1 MSSTS
6 PNRSRAGFTLM
17 EILLAVAILS
27 IVITAVYNTW
37 SAALNA
43 WRRGTDASEV
53 MQRQRIVMDV
63 LTELT
68 QSAVFFTASAQLYTV
83 VGTKNPGLG
92 DSVSFVTAS
101 DAFLPPSEA
110 TDAGMRRVTISVEE
124 DQYRRTYLAI
134 VNQPALRPE
143 DDSSAEPLQAHVVS
157 MDVSGF
163 FVRYLDPRDG
173 TWSDKWEEPDIP
185 PLAMEYTVVF
195 GHQGDRLP
203 PAVVTR
209 AVDIPVATF
218 IVGGNGLNS
227 TNQVQRQDVDVSA
240 LTGNTTGTAAGNAT
254 APPATP

>member
-1 MSSTS
+1 MSSTN
-6 PNRSRAGFTLM
+6 PNRSQTGFTLL
-17 EILLAVAILS
+17 EILLAVTILG
-27 IVITAVYNTW
+27 ILMTAVYSTW
-37 SAALNA
+37 SAALNG

-53 MQRQRIVMDV
+53 YQRQRVVMDV

-68 QSAVFFTASAQLYTV
+68 QSALFFTASAPLYTV

-134 VNQPALRPE
+134 VNQPALKP
-143 DDSSAEPLQAHVVS
+143 DDDTSEQLQAHVVS

-173 TWSDKWEEPDIP
+173 SWSEKWDEPNIP

-203 PAVVTR
+203 PVVVTR
-209 AVDIPVATF
+209 AVDIPVALF
-218 IVGGNGLNS
+218 ISQGTGIGGSENS
-227 TNQVQRQDVDVSA
+227 TNQVQRRDIDTST
-240 LTGNTTGTAAGNAT
+240 LTGNTGAQV
-254 APPATP
+254 PTP

>member
-6 PNRSRAGFTLM
+6 NNRSQAGFTLM

-37 SAALNA
+37 NAALTA

-53 MQRQRIVMDV
+53 FQRQRVVMDV

-68 QSAVFFTASAQLYTV
+68 QSAVFFTASAPLYTV

-101 DAFLPPSEA
+101 DAFLPPSESS
-110 TDAGMRRVTISVEE
+110 DAGMRRVTISVEE

-134 VNQPALRPE
+134 VNQPALRP
-143 DDSSAEPLQAHVVS
+143 DDTSAEPLQAHVVS

-173 TWSDKWEEPDIP
+173 TWSEKWDETTVP

-203 PAVVTR
+203 PVVVTR
-209 AVDIPVATF
+209 AVDIPVALF
-218 IVGGNGLNS
+218 IAQGTGMGGAENS
-227 TNQVQRQDVDVSA
+227 TNQVQRRDIDTST
-240 LTGNTTGTAAGNAT
+240 LTGNAGGP
-254 APPATP
+254 APTP

>member
-1 MSSTS
+1 MTMSSTTL
-6 PNRSRAGFTLM
+6 NRSRSGFTLM
-17 EILLAVAILS
+17 EVLLAVAILS

-37 SAALNA
+37 NAALNG

-53 MQRQRIVMDV
+53 FQRQRVVMDV

-68 QSAVFFTASAQLYTV
+68 QSAVFFTASAPLYTV

-101 DAFLPPSEA
+101 ESFLPPSEA

-124 DQYRRTYLAI
+124 DEYRRTYLAI
-134 VNQPALRPE
+134 VNQPALRP
-143 DDSSAEPLQAHVVS
+143 DDLSAEPLQAHVVS

-173 TWSDKWEEPDIP
+173 TWSDKWEDDTIP

-203 PAVVTR
+203 PVVVTR
-209 AVDIPVATF
+209 AVDIPVALF
-218 IVGGNGLNS
+218 IAQGTGLPGMQNATNAPPNPTLS
-227 TNQVQRQDVDVSA
+227 TLQSQ
-240 LTGNTTGTAAGNAT
+240 GYTGTKTAT
-254 APPATP
+254 Q

>member
-1 MSSTS
+1 VSSTS
-6 PNRSRAGFTLM
+6 TDRSRAGFTLM

-37 SAALNA
+37 SAALNG

-53 MQRQRIVMDV
+53 FQRERVVMDV
-63 LTELT
+63 LSELT
-68 QSAVFFTASAQLYTV
+68 QSAVFFAASAPLYTV
-83 VGTKNPGLG
+83 VGAKNPGLG

-134 VNQPALRPE
+134 VNQPALRP
-143 DDSSAEPLQAHVVS
+143 DDASAGPLQAHVVS

-173 TWSDKWEEPDIP
+173 TWNDKWEETSIP

-195 GHQGDRLP
+195 GHEGDRLP
-203 PAVVTR
+203 RVAVTR
-209 AVDIPVATF
+209 AVDIPVALF
-218 IVGGNGLNS
+218 VAQGVSLGGIRNS
-227 TNQVQRQDVDVSA
+227 TNQVPLQKQDIDLLGVQPSA
-240 LTGNTTGTAAGNAT
+240 
-254 APPATP
+254 P

>member
-1 MSSTS
+1 MTMPSTTT
-6 PNRSRAGFTLM
+6 NRSQAGFTLM

-37 SAALNA
+37 NAALTA

-53 MQRQRIVMDV
+53 FQRQRVVMDV
-63 LTELT
+63 LAELT
-68 QSAVFFTASAQLYTV
+68 QSAVFFTASAPLYTV

-101 DAFLPPSEA
+101 ESYLPPSELS
-110 TDAGMRRVTISVEE
+110 DAGMRRVTISVEE

-134 VNQPALRPE
+134 VNQPALRP
-143 DDSSAEPLQAHVVS
+143 DDLSAEPLQAHVVS

-173 TWSDKWEEPDIP
+173 SWSDKWDDPSVP

-203 PAVVTR
+203 PVVVTR
-209 AVDIPVATF
+209 AVDIPVALF
-218 IVGGNGLNS
+218 IAQGTGIGGMQNS
-227 TNQVQRQDVDVSA
+227 TNQVQRRDIDVST
-240 LTGNTTGTAAGNAT
+240 LTGNTG
-254 APPATP
+254 APLATP